1 MAKKYISLR
10 GKFSLAPIVE
20 GVVGAMRELGNIPD
34 FTLEITAEKI
44 EHTESMSGD
53 DTTDLVLY
61 NTTAVSFS
69 GTLEQLDSDNL
80 AYILSGKNVAVDTKT
95 VADLDLGAVTK
106 GQKIKLDGFNISAP
120 TVTDGESSAVAIE
133 STKYKL
139 DAVYGT
145 IEFFED
151 LPKVV
156 VGYKTGAVTHTTI
169 ASDFGKE
176 YALFFEGIDKISKEK
191 VFLALHRTV
200 KSPDSSF
207 GLIHEEFGS
216 YEISGDALGDL
227 SKDKDGALGLYGYY
241 TQIPKAPTP

>member
-34 FTLEITAEKI
+34 FTLEITADKI

-69 GTLEQLDSDNL
+69 GTLEQVDADNL
-80 AYILSGKNVAVDTKT
+80 AYILSGKNVAVATKT
-95 VADLDLGAVTK
+95 VADHDLGAVTK
-106 GQKIKLDGFNISAP
+106 GQKIKLDGFNLTLP
-120 TVTDGESSAVAIE
+120 TVTDGASIPIPIE

-145 IEFFED
+145 IEFLDD

-156 VGYKTGAVTHTTI
+156 IGYTTGAVTHTTI

-176 YALFFEGIDKISKEK
+176 YALFFEGIDKISKDK
-191 VFLALHRTV
+191 VFLALHRTI
-200 KSPDSSF
+200 KAPDSSF

-227 SKDKDGALGLYGYY
+227 TKDKDGALGLYGYY
-241 TQIPKAPTP
+241 TQIPKAA

>member
-10 GKFSLAPIVE
+10 GKFSLAPLVE
-20 GVVGAMRELGNIPD
+20 GVVGAMSELGNVPD

-53 DTTDLVLY
+53 DTTDLVIY

-69 GTLEQLDSDNL
+69 GTLEQVDDDNL
-80 AYILSGKNVAVDTKT
+80 AYVLSGKNVEVPTNTITDFS
-95 VADLDLGAVTK
+95 LGAVK
-106 GQKIKLDGFNISAP
+106 VGQKIKLAGFNLTAV
-120 TVTDGESSAVAIE
+120 TVKGADDTAIE
-133 STKYKL
+133 NTKYKV

-145 IEFFED
+145 ITFLED
-151 LPKVV
+151 IPEAKVT
-156 VGYKTGAVTHTTI
+156 YTTGAVTHTTI

-176 YALFFEGIDKISKEK
+176 YALFFEGVNKITGEK
-191 VFLALHRTV
+191 VFLSLHRTI

-207 GLIHEEFGS
+207 GLIHQEFGS

-227 SKDKDGALGLYGYY
+227 SKDKDGALGLYGYF
-241 TQIPKAPTP
+241 TSIPKAA